1 MDVLRILIPVSIGLG
16 LLGLVAF
23 FWTLRSNQYDDPA
36 GDSRRILTDDY
47 DDAPRP
53 PDAVDLP
60 SEPEDRA
67 HQSLSDAERGT
78 DR

>member
-53 PDAVDLP
+53 SDDADPV
-60 SEPEDRA
+60 SRPEDPA
-67 HQSLSDAERGT
+67 SGPTAEPVRDT
-78 DR
+78 ER